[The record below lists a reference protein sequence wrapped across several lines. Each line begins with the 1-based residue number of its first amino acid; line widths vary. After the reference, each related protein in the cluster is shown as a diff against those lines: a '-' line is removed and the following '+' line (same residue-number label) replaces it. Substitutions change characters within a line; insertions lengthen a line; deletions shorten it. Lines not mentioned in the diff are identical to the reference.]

1 MSRLPVLFLFA
12 ALTLAGC
19 TADPADDASTAPPDT
34 ITQYPST
41 APAPPPEQ
49 VAKDNAEVAA
59 AAVPTDADV
68 PGFAPARPTEATL
81 TLCPPLARPVPTT
94 IVHSFGVWEGTGA
107 DAGRTLAVTV
117 VLDPRN
123 APADTLLATLLP
135 PDCAEEADGLRYV
148 YDRQPVERSDGWTG
162 VLNTIVTTDT
172 RTGATRYDSAYLMSK
187 GDALVNVVAGC
198 ADRDRFD
205 PSVDESATRFLE
217 LVLERF
223 AV

>member
-1 MSRLPVLFLFA
+1 MSSRLLVLLV
-12 ALTLAGC
+12 ALVLAGC
-19 TADPADDASTAPPDT
+19 TAEPADDASTAPPDT
-34 ITQYPST
+34 ITRYPST
-41 APAPPPEQ
+41 EPAAPPEQ
-49 VAKDNAEVAA
+49 VAKDNAAVAA

-68 PGFAPARPTEATL
+68 PGFAPAHPAEATL
-81 TLCPPLARPVPTT
+81 LLCPPLAQPVPGTV
-94 IVHSFGVWEGTGA
+94 VHSFGGWAGTGA

-135 PDCAEEADGLRYV
+135 PDCADEADGVRYI
-148 YDRQPVERSDGWTG
+148 YDRQPVERPDGWTG

-172 RTGATRYDSAYLMSK
+172 RTGATRYDSAYLVSK
-187 GDALVNVVAGC
+187 GDALVNVVAGR

-205 PSVDESATRFLE
+205 PSVDESASRYLD

-223 AV
+223 AG